1 MKMVIKS
8 DYSYLTAVR
17 QLLIRRGVMQV
28 SRRDEIKKVAVSHL
42 LQFGYEGTKLA
53 DIAQGAGI
61 KKQSMYAH
69 FENKR
74 DLVVEIHEEATK
86 QEIAFLTAFFDEHR
100 GNPLPKTMQIFA
112 AEMKERYETNP
123 NVKLM
128 FLMAFMPPEPLQ
140 QLFITL
146 YDLYSHHL
154 LHLLEL
160 AFRSDLMLR
169 ADPKEAALAVH
180 TVLEGLSAK
189 LIFGSPD
196 YFIQASETTFSFLW
210 KGILHS

>member
-1 MKMVIKS
+1 M
-8 DYSYLTAVR
+8 
-17 QLLIRRGVMQV
+17 
-28 SRRDEIKKVAVSHL
+28 SRREEIKKVAVSHL

-69 FENKR
+69 FENKK

-86 QEIAFLTAFFDEHR
+86 QEIAFLTSFFDEHR
-100 GNPLPKTMQIFA
+100 GKPLQKTMQSFVL
-112 AEMKERYETNP
+112 ELKERYETNQ

-140 QLFITL
+140 QLFLTL

-160 AFRSDLMLR
+160 AIRGDSTIR
-169 ADPKEAALAVH
+169 ADAKEAALAVH
-180 TVLEGLSAK
+180 TILEGLSAK

-196 YFIQASETTFSFLW
+196 YFIQASVTTFSFLW